1 MGYFSARPVGPPFR
15 LFGTRHLL
23 ALAGTG
29 LGVAGTIALSRRQGE
44 AGRRATKAAIIAG
57 LWGQEVAYH
66 AWKARHGAWNL
77 QEMLPLHL
85 CSVLVWAG
93 GTNLIRP
100 TQLGDDITWF
110 WGLSGAPQ
118 ALLTPDLADFG
129 DRHFRFHQFFISHG
143 FLLTVPLWQVFV
155 EGRRPTAAGG
165 VRAFGML
172 LAQAALA
179 HAVNRRLG
187 SNYMFVTRKPDTA
200 SILDKLPPWPGYIP
214 CLAVMAAAVFA
225 AEYAPFA
232 VADALRARR
241 PRRRDA

>member
-1 MGYFSARPVGPPFR
+1 M
-15 LFGTRHLL
+15 
-23 ALAGTG
+23 
-29 LGVAGTIALSRRQGE
+29 
-44 AGRRATKAAIIAG
+44 
-57 LWGQEVAYH
+57 
-66 AWKARHGAWNL
+66 
-77 QEMLPLHL
+77 
-85 CSVLVWAG
+85 
-93 GTNLIRP
+93 
-100 TQLGDDITWF
+100 
-110 WGLSGAPQ
+110 
-118 ALLTPDLADFG
+118 
-129 DRHFRFHQFFISHG
+129 
-143 FLLTVPLWQVFV
+143 PLWQVFV

>member
-29 LGVAGTIALSRRQGE
+29 LGVAGTIALGRRQGE

-66 AWKARHGAWNL
+66 AWKARHGAWNR

-155 EGRRPTAAGG
+155 EGRYAVDAEPWAVASK
-165 VRAFGML
+165 GMTKSSSSNRCWRRSGPIRCKASAMRWMSVL
-172 LAQAALA
+172 VSGFSKSNDARRRVKSSNTSMAALRSA
-179 HAVNRRLG
+179 
-187 SNYMFVTRKPDTA
+187 
-200 SILDKLPPWPGYIP
+200 
-214 CLAVMAAAVFA
+214 
-225 AEYAPFA
+225 
-232 VADALRARR
+232 
-241 PRRRDA
+241 

>member
-29 LGVAGTIALSRRQGE
+29 LGVAGTIALGRRQGE

-110 WGLSGAPQ
+110 WGLSGTPQ

-165 VRAFGML
+165 VRAFGVL

-187 SNYMFVTRKPDTA
+187 SNYMFVTRKLETA
-200 SILDKLPPWPGYIP
+200 SILDKLPPWPRYIP
-214 CLAVMAAAVFA
+214 MLFGAVGVALGALTL
-225 AEYAPFA
+225 PFA
-232 VADALRARR
+232 GVSARR
-241 PRRRDA
+241 